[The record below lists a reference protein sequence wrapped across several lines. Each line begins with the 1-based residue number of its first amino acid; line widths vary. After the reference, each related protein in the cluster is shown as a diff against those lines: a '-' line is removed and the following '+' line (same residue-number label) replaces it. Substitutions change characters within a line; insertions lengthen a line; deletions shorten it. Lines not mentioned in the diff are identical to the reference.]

1 MMPRNAIYAS
11 SLLAAATQA
20 VGIAPCL
27 IIIRVALGVD
37 TRDVFSSIAV
47 LSNNHTLAISS
58 RRRTVQDLSDLEN
71 NVLDSEVALLGTEM
85 RENSDSG
92 EEGSDEPR
100 LRVRVRNQ
108 LPSQI
113 DDDGKYIAIANHAGE
128 EENSDSNTQSTISN
142 SAYDYEDRPIP
153 ELTPNAQ
160 QVEFARLDTAVLGW
174 DGVLKVI
181 NPNTPEET

>member
-71 NVLDSEVALLGTEM
+71 NILDSEVALLGTEM
-85 RENSDSG
+85 RENSDPG

-108 LPSQI
+108 LPSQT
-113 DDDGKYIAIANHAGE
+113 DDEGN
-128 EENSDSNTQSTISN
+128 TISN
-142 SAYDYEDRPIP
+142 SAYDYEDTPIP

-160 QVEFARLDTAVLGW
+160 QVEFARLDSAVLGW

-181 NPNTPEET
+181 HSNTPEET